1 MLFRFR
7 SSLTYVLWALIFVFT
22 VVLTG
27 NSAFMAASHAEN
39 NDSTTDT
46 PEVSVSNDNT
56 SHNDAPVHTKVD
68 GPAEVLHQEWFID
81 HSVVGETNRMN
92 FTLKNVAGETMKLW
106 SKTATGEWEVIAKK
120 KYSSNIDEIQFWNVD
135 VKAPEETGS
144 IIYQIS
150 TNDETIA
157 KFVVENHDMAD
168 EDEYI
173 QHAYNTVSELCGN
186 VYFTYGDA
194 DDMTERKVLG
204 LASTGEN
211 LITLQKDMDEKKLEW
226 VARHECG
233 HMLQHQAYD
242 NDRENYSPDTQ
253 RSILWLNEE
262 LSPYYTE
269 NNQNDRGTGYSEKN
283 ADCIAYVLTP
293 AKERITIQRCAGQQG
308 QAAQNIINGHTA
320 NNIIV
325 YEDFQGK
332 LVTAYTGFATDNP
345 VCDENLVCTQKFE
358 HGVAK
363 SVVQDGETI
372 LSFEPD
378 EGDVNSDKVYILPTL
393 EKSMDTYSAK
403 NFKKATLSGS
413 INSEEGE

>member
-7 SSLTYVLWALIFVFT
+7 SSLTYVLWALIFVLA

-27 NSAFMAASHAEN
+27 NSAFMTASHAEN
-39 NDSTTDT
+39 N
-46 PEVSVSNDNT
+46 VSVSNDNT
-56 SHNDAPVHTKVD
+56 SHNDAPVDTKID
-68 GPAEVLHQEWFID
+68 EPAEVLHQVWFID
-81 HSVVGETNRMN
+81 HSVAGETNRMN

-106 SKTATGEWEVIAKK
+106 SKTTTGKWEVIATK
-120 KYSSNIDEIQFWNVD
+120 KYASNVDEIQFWGVD
-135 VKAPEETGS
+135 VKAPEQAGP

-150 TNDETIA
+150 TNDVSIV
-157 KFVVENHDMAD
+157 KFIVENHDMAD

-204 LASTGEN
+204 LATTGKN
-211 LITLQKDMDEKKLEW
+211 LVTLQKDMDKKELEW

-283 ADCIAYVLTP
+283 ADCIAYALTP
-293 AKERITIQRCAGQQG
+293 EDDSDRRGYCAGQKG
-308 QAAQNIINGHTA
+308 QAAYNIIHGNTA
-320 NNIIV
+320 NSIII

-332 LVTAYTGFATDNP
+332 LITAYTGFAIENP
-345 VCDENLVCTQKFE
+345 VCDENSVCTQKFE
-358 HGVAK
+358 NGVAK
-363 SVVQDGETI
+363 SVIQDGETI

-378 EGDVNSDKVYILPTL
+378 EFDVDDNKVYIMPSL
-393 EKSMDTYSAK
+393 EDTMNNYFSATA
-403 NFKKATLSGS
+403 KKPALS
-413 INSEEGE
+413 NPEENEKE